1 MAVFG
6 LTWIDA
12 ADTVDICSFL
22 NRFCGLREIGGSI
35 ETIQRY
41 GWECVCVC
49 VNSCLV
55 SLWSAL
61 HLSALNTVT
70 TETDRASVAHGR
82 FWISALAL
90 TPCQP
95 DREEP
100 QGGLAKS
107 RVAEQAPVSKRPVR
121 EYRELWRWHRAL
133 RRWDRKCRWCYMKR
147 WLTLL

>member
-1 MAVFG
+1 MWFD
-6 LTWIDA
+6 LNRCRRYSRDLFF
-12 ADTVDICSFL
+12 S
-22 NRFCGLREIGGSI
+22 NRFCGLREIGDSI
-35 ETIQRY
+35 ESIQCY
-41 GWECVCVC
+41 GWECVCARACVC
-49 VNSCLV
+49 NLLPRV
-55 SLWSAL
+55 SVICTASQCSK
-61 HLSALNTVT
+61 HSNHR
-70 TETDRASVAHGR
+70 DRASVAQGR

-107 RVAEQAPVSKRPVR
+107 RVTEEAPVSKRPVR

-133 RRWDRKCRWCYMKR
+133 RRWERKCRWCYMKR